1 MLQGSLSDLREPESI
16 IVDESGAQGRLAQPS
31 DIPGQPAV
39 PVRVGDV
46 LEINDRRA
54 VVVGIAK
61 GTPSFMGQPGI
72 YTTYSRAKPFAL
84 SARKTLAFVLAQ
96 AREGEDAALV
106 ARRITAQTGLAAWTA
121 EEFKEKS
128 LLYMI
133 KNTNVLI
140 NFGFVV
146 LIGFVI
152 GAAVTGQIFYNF
164 TLDNLRYFGVFKAMG
179 AGPGLLVGM
188 ILAQALSVGL
198 IGFGLGAGVTAAFGI
213 LMKGGHGP
221 SMSLSWQLLLGSGGA
236 VLLIVL
242 AAALVSIRKVL
253 RLEAAVVFKG

>member
-61 GTPSFMGQPGI
+61 GTPSFMGQPVI
-72 YTTYSRAKPFAL
+72 YTTYSRAKTFAL
-84 SARKTLAFVLAQ
+84 SERKNLAFVLAQ